1 MADAEKDRNVLIVD
15 DDEVMCEL
23 LTALM
28 SVEGYDVSS
37 AGSAEDALKTVQQGA
52 APGVILCDMRMPGMQ
67 GGDLAAALSAA
78 RSDGE
83 LPRTTVLLG
92 MSGSA
97 PQADEAKDF
106 DGFLR
111 KPFSVEEFARTVAD
125 IRMKGKL
132 TSVDASTTAAQPSG
146 NGSRKPALDERT
158 FSQLRSKLGGGSL
171 RELYG
176 MMLDD
181 VRERLAKIAAAAA
194 NGDSAT
200 VRREAHTIKG
210 SCGMVGALELQE
222 LAAATE
228 GGSPIDNSALAN
240 FDSAC
245 QRLRRML
252 DEKL

>member
-1 MADAEKDRNVLIVD
+1 MPDAEKDRNVLIVD

-37 AGSAEDALKTVQQGA
+37 AGSAEDALKTVRQGA

-78 RSDGE
+78 RSSGK

-97 PQADEAKDF
+97 PHADEAKDF

-111 KPFSVEEFARTVAD
+111 KPFSVEEFARTVEE
-125 IRMKGKL
+125 IRAKGR
-132 TSVDASTTAAQPSG
+132 TSIDASTIAGQLSR
-146 NGSRKPALDERT
+146 NGSSKPALDERT

-171 RELYG
+171 LELYG

-194 NGDSAT
+194 NGDSAA

-228 GGSPIDNSALAN
+228 GGSPVDNSALAD